1 VYKRIL
7 AAIDWTESTQAV
19 LDQTRRLASL
29 TGASVHVVHVRA
41 TDFQSVPQMLGS
53 MASRTPLGE
62 SVETEAGG
70 VARRMIEDAVAA
82 LVAAGVDAEGVLLD
96 SAPGNVPRTVLE
108 RARELDVEL
117 IVLGSRNH
125 TRPSALFRSNVADE
139 VSRQATCPVLI
150 VP

>member
-7 AAIDWTESTQAV
+7 AAIDWTDSTEAV

-29 TGASVHVVHVRA
+29 TGGAVHVVHVRA

-70 VARRMIEDAVAA
+70 VARRMVEDAVAA
-82 LVAAGVDAEGVLLD
+82 LVAAGVDAEGALL
-96 SAPGNVPRTVLE
+96 
-108 RARELDVEL
+108 
-117 IVLGSRNH
+117 VLGSRNH